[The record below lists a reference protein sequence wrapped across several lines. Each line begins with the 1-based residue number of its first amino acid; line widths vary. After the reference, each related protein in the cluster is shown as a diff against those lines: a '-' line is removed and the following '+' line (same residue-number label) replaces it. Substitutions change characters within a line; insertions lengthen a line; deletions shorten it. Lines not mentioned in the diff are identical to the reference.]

1 MLKEGLSV
9 RATEKLAKTDTS
21 ISDPR
26 DQDRRSSLETRKKS
40 LDPDTLLAQ
49 NQLEEALGL
58 KVILNVKGETGEMI
72 IKYETLEQ
80 FDYIFEKLK
89 N

>member
-1 MLKEGLSV
+1 M
-9 RATEKLAKTDTS
+9 KTDTS
-21 ISDPR
+21 ISDAKN
-26 DQDRRSSLETRKKS
+26 QDRRSSPETRKKS
-40 LDPDTLLAQ
+40 LDPDTILAQ